1 MQKLSLALIGAALA
15 SGSCTSIAADSLPV
29 LNLDT
34 EHLTVS
40 GLSSGGFMATQYHIA
55 NSDKVIGAA
64 MLASGPYYCA
74 TNDIGVALERCVSK
88 VDTPIDVNALNA
100 QAKKWADSGAIAP
113 LEGLKNSNVWLFH
126 GTADARV
133 NSKVSDAL
141 FAQYQQWVPETQLT
155 YVNDQPFAH
164 VFPTL
169 DQGGSCTESASPY
182 VGKCEYDAAGELLN
196 ALLGELT
203 PPDESLSGTV
213 VTLDQ
218 QAIAGDNA
226 STMGDEAYAYIPA
239 DCAAGEA
246 CRVHVS
252 FHGCNQYA
260 DAVNLAYV
268 EQTGLNRWADDNQIV
283 VLYPQTKKSLLMPMN
298 PQGCWDWWG
307 YTGDQYATK
316 NGPQLKAVD
325 ALISHLAKR

>member
-1 MQKLSLALIGAALA
+1 MKKLTYVLLGAALT
-15 SGSCTSIAADSLPV
+15 TSTATVLAQDTLPA

-34 EHLTVS
+34 AHLTVS
-40 GLSSGGFMATQYHIA
+40 GLSSGGYMATQYHIA

-74 TNDIGVALERCVSK
+74 QNDISIALGQCVNK
-88 VDTPIDVNALNA
+88 VDSPIDVKALGT
-100 QAKKWADSGAIAP
+100 QAKAWAESGAIAP
-113 LEGLKNSNVWLFH
+113 LSGLKNSNVWLLH
-126 GTADARV
+126 GTADTRV
-133 NSKVSDAL
+133 NSKVSNAL
-141 FAQYQQWVPETQLT
+141 YAQYQQWVPETQLT

-164 VFPTL
+164 VFPTQQ
-169 DQGGSCTESASPY
+169 QGGSCTESNSPY
-182 VGKCEYDAAGELLN
+182 IGNCEYDAAGELLS
-196 ALLGELT
+196 ALLGDLT
-203 PPDESLSGTV
+203 VPDEILTGTV

-226 STMGDEAYAYIPA
+226 STLGDEAYVYVPA

-246 CRVHVS
+246 CRIHVS

-260 DAVNLAYV
+260 DAVKMAYV

-283 VLYPQTKKSLLMPMN
+283 VLYPQTKKSLMMPMN

-325 ALISHLAKR
+325 ALISHLAKH

>member
-1 MQKLSLALIGAALA
+1 MQKLTYALIGAALSA
-15 SGSCTSIAADSLPV
+15 SAYSVLAKDKLPA

-34 EHLTVS
+34 QHITVS
-40 GLSSGGFMATQYHIA
+40 GLSSGGYMATQYHIA
-55 NSDKVIGAA
+55 NSDKVVGAA
-64 MLASGPYYCA
+64 MIASGPYYCA
-74 TNDIGVALERCVSK
+74 QNDIGIALGQCVNK
-88 VDTPIDVNALNA
+88 VDTPIDIKALSA
-100 QAKKWADSGAIAP
+100 QAQQWADSGAIAP
-113 LEGLKNSNVWLFH
+113 LEGLKNSQVWMLH
-126 GTADARV
+126 GTADTRV
-133 NSKVSDAL
+133 NSAVNNAL
-141 FAQYQQWVPETQLT
+141 YAQYQQWVPGTQLT

-169 DQGGSCTESASPY
+169 EQGGSCTDSASPY
-182 VGKCEYDAAGELLN
+182 IGQCEYDAAGELLN
-196 ALLGELT
+196 ALLGELNA
-203 PPDESLSGTV
+203 PDDELTGSV
-213 VTLDQ
+213 VSLDQ

-226 STMGDEAYAYIPA
+226 STLGDTAYAYIPA

-246 CRVHVS
+246 CRIHVS

-260 DAVNLAYV
+260 DAVKMAYV
-268 EQTGLNRWADDNQIV
+268 EQTGLNQWADDNQIV

-325 ALISHLAKR
+325 ALISHLAQH